1 MCFASLSLFFGVV
14 YFFNSAFYVSMCG
27 GVIVSSAS
35 DFVVVWFIMRGVKKS
50 ASLYT
55 VYTVEPI
62 AQNENLFSTW
72 FFFLVSTEFHLD
84 AAGFYLQLSERA
96 VSVASKDSAF
106 RECLA
111 RRQTVESF
119 SLDEIE
125 NRGKKAHDTHSSH
138 ARNKNGSFL
147 Q

>member
-1 MCFASLSLFFGVV
+1 MV
-14 YFFNSAFYVSMCG
+14 YNAG
-27 GVIVSSAS
+27 
-35 DFVVVWFIMRGVKKS
+35 RKKIG
-50 ASLYT
+50 LT
-55 VYTVEPI
+55 VYSVYSGTYCAERKFI
-62 AQNENLFSTW
+62 FDLI
-72 FFFLVSTEFHLD
+72 FFLVSTEFHLD

-111 RRQTVESF
+111 QRQTVESF

-125 NRGKKAHDTHSSH
+125 NRGEKAHDTHSSH

>member
-1 MCFASLSLFFGVV
+1 
-14 YFFNSAFYVSMCG
+14 MCG

-35 DFVVVWFIMRGVKKS
+35 DFVVVWFTMRGVKKS
-50 ASLYT
+50 ASLYS
-55 VYTVEPI
+55 VYSGTYCAERKFI
-62 AQNENLFSTW
+62 FDLI
-72 FFFLVSTEFHLD
+72 FFLVSTEFHLD

-125 NRGKKAHDTHSSH
+125 NRGEKSS
-138 ARNKNGSFL
+138 
-147 Q
+147 